1 MNHSSNRVIMFSLY
15 YVCVSVCVCE
25 NGAFGGY
32 TLGTEV
38 GRYNKKEAP
47 KIILSPLPNQHP
59 SIFLFPGET
68 TYLYL
73 PVPTYLP
80 SSKHV
85 LPLNHPHPPRRH
97 GPHHG
102 PRPGTTLPRP
112 HASRRSRH
120 RGRRTDFQCYLRYQS
135 PLVFQQGP
143 SQSGST
149 AGYKGSALHLHCKF
163 LFFFLFS
170 SPHVVGGKIVLGV
183 VKLFADFFSLFFLLG
198 VLLSHLLG
206 LLSVGEGGKGEGA

>member
-1 MNHSSNRVIMFSLY
+1 MF
-15 YVCVSVCVCE
+15 VCLCVCVCE

-38 GRYNKKEAP
+38 GIIRKRPP
-47 KIILSPLPNQHP
+47 KLSCPPLSNERP
-59 SIFLFPGET
+59 SIFFFPKNPPT
-68 TYLYL
+68 C
-73 PVPTYLP
+73 TYLP

-85 LPLNHPHPPRRH
+85 LPLNHPHPPRRY

-102 PRPGTTLPRP
+102 PGPGTTLPRP

-163 LFFFLFS
+163 LFFFSF
-170 SPHVVGGKIVLGV
+170 
-183 VKLFADFFSLFFLLG
+183 FFSTCCRWKNCLG
-198 VLLSHLLG
+198 D
-206 LLSVGEGGKGEGA
+206 GEVVC

>member
-1 MNHSSNRVIMFSLY
+1 MVRVHESFFKPGNHVFFVLCLC
-15 YVCVSVCVCE
+15 VCVCLCE
-25 NGAFGGY
+25 NGAFGSY
-32 TLGTEV
+32 TFPTLGQVPEV
-38 GRYNKKEAP
+38 GIIRKRPP
-47 KIILSPLPNQHP
+47 KLSCPPLPNEHP
-59 SIFLFPGET
+59 SIFFKT
-68 TYLYL
+68 STYL
-73 PVPTYLP
+73 TYLP

-102 PRPGTTLPRP
+102 QRPGTTLPRP

-163 LFFFLFS
+163 LFFF
-170 SPHVVGGKIVLGV
+170 
-183 VKLFADFFSLFFLLG
+183 FFLLHMSS
-198 VLLSHLLG
+198 VEKLSWG
-206 LLSVGEGGKGEGA
+206 W